1 MMDWNGSNIVE
12 EAAATA
18 GFANPVATKRYDD
31 LPGEVPLFLVRAGKD
46 YPPLNRTI
54 DRFLREAVARNMP
67 LTFINY
73 AGGEHG
79 FDVRNDSPT
88 SRTIIQQTLAFL
100 VEHLHD

>member
-1 MMDWNGSNIVE
+1 
-12 EAAATA
+12 
-18 GFANPVATKRYDD
+18 
-31 LPGEVPLFLVRAGKD
+31 
-46 YPPLNRTI
+46 
-54 DRFLREAVARNMP
+54 MP